1 MAEEQEPKKQKK
13 TTLIKHRKH
22 EPETDQGKVE
32 KKKVVIVRKKSSKVR
47 PVKVK
52 LAAGKTDEGKVPAQK
67 TATEKPPR
75 TRYLGSSPREPSPF
89 DRYEPGRRRSGE
101 GTAPDRGAAGTRKD
115 QETKPKK
122 IVPASGD
129 TWARPRRDAARG
141 TKKPPAGRGVGGRTS
156 VKPREAESI
165 FRGPGKRR
173 PGPAQPPP
181 PKPGE
186 EAKPGAKRFFKT
198 KRRPAYQRKKDVG
211 KKEKLFDV
219 KKKTVHRI
227 NPVPKEISI
236 LEAIT
241 VSELARKMNLKAS
254 ELIGKLMEMG
264 MMVTINQQIDSETA
278 AILADEYSCK
288 INVVSLYDE
297 TVIEVEEDKEEDLT
311 PRPPIVTVMGHVDH
325 GKTKLLDAIRVAKVM
340 ESESGGITQHIGAYA
355 TDVSQGKIVFLD
367 TPGHEAFTAMRARG
381 AKMTDIV
388 ILVIAADDGVM
399 PQTVEAINHAKE
411 ANVPIIVAVN
421 KIDLPDANPEKV
433 KQQLAEYEL
442 LPEDWGG
449 HTLFA
454 EISALKGTGIDNLL
468 DIILLQA
475 EMLELKANYNCRA
488 QGRVLESKI
497 DMGRGA
503 VATVLIDK
511 GTLKAG
517 DSFIAGIY
525 PGKIR
530 AIFNDKGEK
539 EETATPSIPVEI
551 VGLTG
556 LPNAGDP
563 FHVTENEKTAR
574 QIGLKR
580 QELKKME
587 DAKNVNKITLDN
599 LYEQIQQGN
608 VQELKV
614 IIKGDV
620 NGSVEAL
627 QGALEKLSTD
637 EIRLVVIHSSTGAIN
652 DNDVLLA
659 AASNAIVV
667 GFHVRP
673 MPSAQALADREKVD
687 VRRYTVIYE
696 AVDSI
701 KAAMEGLLAPELRE
715 ELIGVAEVRETFKVP
730 KLGVIAGSYV
740 NSGKVIRGANTRIMR
755 DGIEIYSGK
764 IFSLRRFKDDAR
776 EVESGFEC
784 GIGIENYS
792 DLKAGDQF
800 EIYQVKEFVKK
811 LETGNKNDGDKK
823 KESRKPSAGKNQ
835 LNADKR

>member
-1 MAEEQEPKKQKK
+1 
-13 TTLIKHRKH
+13 
-22 EPETDQGKVE
+22 
-32 KKKVVIVRKKSSKVR
+32 
-47 PVKVK
+47 
-52 LAAGKTDEGKVPAQK
+52 
-67 TATEKPPR
+67 
-75 TRYLGSSPREPSPF
+75 
-89 DRYEPGRRRSGE
+89 
-101 GTAPDRGAAGTRKD
+101 
-115 QETKPKK
+115 
-122 IVPASGD
+122 
-129 TWARPRRDAARG
+129 
-141 TKKPPAGRGVGGRTS
+141 
-156 VKPREAESI
+156 
-165 FRGPGKRR
+165 
-173 PGPAQPPP
+173 
-181 PKPGE
+181 
-186 EAKPGAKRFFKT
+186 
-198 KRRPAYQRKKDVG
+198 
-211 KKEKLFDV
+211 
-219 KKKTVHRI
+219 
-227 NPVPKEISI
+227 
-236 LEAIT
+236 
-241 VSELARKMNLKAS
+241 
-254 ELIGKLMEMG
+254 
-264 MMVTINQQIDSETA
+264 
-278 AILADEYSCK
+278 
-288 INVVSLYDE
+288 
-297 TVIEVEEDKEEDLT
+297 
-311 PRPPIVTVMGHVDH
+311 
-325 GKTKLLDAIRVAKVM
+325 
-340 ESESGGITQHIGAYA
+340 
-355 TDVSQGKIVFLD
+355 
-367 TPGHEAFTAMRARG
+367 
-381 AKMTDIV
+381 
-388 ILVIAADDGVM
+388 
-399 PQTVEAINHAKE
+399 
-411 ANVPIIVAVN
+411 
-421 KIDLPDANPEKV
+421 
-433 KQQLAEYEL
+433 
-442 LPEDWGG
+442 
-449 HTLFA
+449 
-454 EISALKGTGIDNLL
+454 
-468 DIILLQA
+468 
-475 EMLELKANYNCRA
+475 
-488 QGRVLESKI
+488 
-497 DMGRGA
+497 
-503 VATVLIDK
+503 
-511 GTLKAG
+511 
-517 DSFIAGIY
+517 
-525 PGKIR
+525 
-530 AIFNDKGEK
+530 
-539 EETATPSIPVEI
+539 
-551 VGLTG
+551 LTG

-587 DAKNVNKITLDN
+587 GAKNVNKITLDN

>member
-1 MAEEQEPKKQKK
+1 
-13 TTLIKHRKH
+13 
-22 EPETDQGKVE
+22 
-32 KKKVVIVRKKSSKVR
+32 
-47 PVKVK
+47 
-52 LAAGKTDEGKVPAQK
+52 
-67 TATEKPPR
+67 
-75 TRYLGSSPREPSPF
+75 
-89 DRYEPGRRRSGE
+89 
-101 GTAPDRGAAGTRKD
+101 
-115 QETKPKK
+115 
-122 IVPASGD
+122 
-129 TWARPRRDAARG
+129 
-141 TKKPPAGRGVGGRTS
+141 
-156 VKPREAESI
+156 
-165 FRGPGKRR
+165 
-173 PGPAQPPP
+173 
-181 PKPGE
+181 
-186 EAKPGAKRFFKT
+186 
-198 KRRPAYQRKKDVG
+198 
-211 KKEKLFDV
+211 
-219 KKKTVHRI
+219 
-227 NPVPKEISI
+227 
-236 LEAIT
+236 
-241 VSELARKMNLKAS
+241 MNLKAS